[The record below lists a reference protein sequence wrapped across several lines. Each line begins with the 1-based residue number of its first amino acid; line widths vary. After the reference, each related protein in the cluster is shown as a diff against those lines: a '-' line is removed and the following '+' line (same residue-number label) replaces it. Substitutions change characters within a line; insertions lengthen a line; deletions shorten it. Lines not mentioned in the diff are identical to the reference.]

1 MMICFDLT
9 KPRTFDSVRRWIVAV
24 NQNCEADVATLLI
37 GNKADLTEERQVSRA
52 EAEQL
57 AADNNMEYF
66 ETSARAGT
74 MVTEAFESMIDHV
87 YQKRFASAG
96 PDGPAN
102 DPASRGTIKL
112 GRKADMAATEQKTE
126 KEKKKGCCK

>member
-1 MMICFDLT
+1 M
-9 KPRTFDSVRRWIVAV
+9 
-24 NQNCEADVATLLI
+24 
-37 GNKADLTEERQVSRA
+37 SRA

-57 AADNNMEYF
+57 AADNNMQYF

-74 MVTEAFESMIDHV
+74 NVNEAFESMIDHV
-87 YQKRFASAG
+87 YQKKFAAAG

-112 GRKADMAATEQKTE
+112 GRKADFAATETKEE
-126 KEKKKGCCK
+126 KKKKKGCC

>member
-87 YQKRFASAG
+87 Y
-96 PDGPAN
+96 
-102 DPASRGTIKL
+102 
-112 GRKADMAATEQKTE
+112 
-126 KEKKKGCCK
+126 